1 MKRSI
6 RNFIA
11 VFFSGF
17 TMVFAQLG
25 AHATTPPQFETVK
38 ARPIFTAVALGG
50 SVIPSKEVTLSA
62 QLPGRIKTIAGKEG
76 DEFKANTVLVAIDD
90 SELLAQHRAAWGEYL
105 NSQSQLRN
113 SGMQYNRE
121 LYSNESLS
129 KAPGGMGM
137 PKMFDEMFTE
147 PFSDMMLNSDSD
159 LDRNAEIMSANTQFE
174 QARNHVFMAQSKL
187 EVLDAKIRDAKS
199 LAPFDGVIVNKF
211 VEIGD
216 TVQPGMPLV
225 RFADTKHLQI
235 QIEVPAR
242 MVPGLRDGMV
252 LSAKLD
258 VGGWGKV
265 RVAQIFPIADVQRH
279 TVTVKFDLPP
289 GTPTYPGQYA
299 HVEIQD
305 VTAQPKYVPVI
316 PTSALVQRGSLPGVY
331 VQKNGGTELRLVRIG
346 KIYPNEVTILSG
358 LEAGEQIQI
367 NPKGDAYTTF
377 SGSRNR

>member
-1 MKRSI
+1 MNRFRS
-6 RNFIA
+6 FAIA
-11 VFFSGF
+11 SLVGASLLF
-17 TMVFAQLG
+17 TVPASFA
-25 AHATTPPQFETVK
+25 AAQFDTVK

-50 SVIPSKEVTLSA
+50 TVIPSKEVTLSA
-62 QLPGRIKTIAGKEG
+62 QLPGRIKTIAGEEG
-76 DEFKANTVLVAIDD
+76 DEFDADTVLVAIDD
-90 SELLAQHRAAWGEYL
+90 AELLAQHRAAWGEYM
-105 NSQSQLRN
+105 NAQTQVRN
-113 SGMQYNRE
+113 AGMQYTRE
-121 LYSNESLS
+121 LYSPDSIS
-129 KAPGGMGM
+129 KAPGGMGL

-147 PFSDMMLNSDSD
+147 PMSDMALDSDSD
-159 LDRNAEIMSANTQFE
+159 LDRRANLLNANTQFQ
-174 QARNHVFMAQSKL
+174 QARNQVLMTQSKL
-187 EVLDAKIRDAKS
+187 EALDAKIRDAKS

-225 RFADTKHLQI
+225 KFADTKQLQI

-242 MVPGLRDGMV
+242 MIPGLREGMV

-265 RVAQIFPIADVQRH
+265 RVAQIFPIADARRH

-305 VTAQPKYVPVI
+305 VTAQPRYVPVI

-331 VQKNGGTELRLVRIG
+331 VKKDDGTELRLVRIG

-358 LEAGEQIQI
+358 LEAGDQVQT
-367 NPKGDAYTTF
+367 NPKGDAYLGFT
-377 SGSRNR
+377 GSRNR